1 MKLLAVF
8 CLLTSA
14 LCLTAAEQIVT
25 EGSRVTLTVTHD
37 GGVLKPGSAVPDQTT
52 GFSYQWFKD
61 GRAIEG
67 ATAKSYVIA
76 SATAADVAN
85 YTCRVTNAAGQVVS
99 APAGLWLLL
108 KPTEAKP
115 ASKAESP
122 PTGASP

>member
-1 MKLLAVF
+1 VKTIAAVL
-8 CLLTSA
+8 CLLSSV
-14 LCLTAAEQIVT
+14 LCLPAAEQIVN
-25 EGSRVTLTVTHD
+25 EGARVTLTVTHD
-37 GGVLKPGSAVPDQTT
+37 GGVLKPGSTVPDQST

-67 ATAKSYVIA
+67 ATAKSYIIA

-115 ASKAESP
+115 ASKVESL
-122 PTGASP
+122 TT